1 MNIDQHPLPDLESKE
16 SAGPPGEASFG
27 EILPYAAP
35 MFAFLVLTSL
45 EGSLPGGPASYPV
58 AYAIKVAIVA
68 AVAWF
73 YRSAWSDLRPVPS
86 PGKLALAVLVG
97 LVVFALWVGL
107 EGLYPALN
115 FLGKRSAFDPW
126 VFAPG
131 WKWAFIGVRFL
142 GLVLLVPIIEELFWR
157 SFLIRWLIDS
167 DFKKV
172 PIGRVTPLAAG
183 VTSVVFALSHPEWL
197 PALLTGLLWA
207 WLLWQT
213 KSLSACVASHA
224 VANLALGVYVVATG
238 DWKYW

>member
-1 MNIDQHPLPDLESKE
+1 MSTDQHPLPELETGDSD
-16 SAGPPGEASFG
+16 GPPREASFG
-27 EILPYAAP
+27 EVLPYVAP
-35 MFAFLVLTSL
+35 MFAFLALTSL
-45 EGSLPGGPASYPV
+45 EGSLPGGPGSYPA

-73 YRSAWSDLRPVPS
+73 YRSTWSDLRPLPS
-86 PGKLALAVLVG
+86 PGRLALAVLVG

-115 FLGKRSAFDPW
+115 FLGKRSAFDPA
-126 VFAPG
+126 VLSPG
-131 WKWAFIGVRFL
+131 WKWPFIAVRFL
-142 GLVLLVPIIEELFWR
+142 GLVLLVPLIEELFWR
-157 SFLIRWLIDS
+157 SFLVRWLVDA

-172 PIGRVTPLAAG
+172 AIGRVTPLAAG

-197 PALLTGLLWA
+197 PALLTGLIWA

-213 KSLSACVASHA
+213 SSLSSCVLSHA
-224 VANLALGVYVVATG
+224 AANLALGLYVIATG